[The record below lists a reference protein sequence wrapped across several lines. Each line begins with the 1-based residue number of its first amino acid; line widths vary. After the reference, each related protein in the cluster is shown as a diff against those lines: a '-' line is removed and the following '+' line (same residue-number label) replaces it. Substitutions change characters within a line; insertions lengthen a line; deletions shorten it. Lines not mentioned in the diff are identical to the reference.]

1 MNAKQFMELLKNL
14 QKIMKCPACG
24 ASYKMEEVQFLG
36 QVDGLFLM
44 QMSCGK
50 CDLPV
55 WMNFM
60 ANKDHKKS
68 TMIMSDLSKMDMEK
82 KFESD
87 ISSDEMIEFHKFL
100 TNFDGN
106 FKDNLK

>member
-1 MNAKQFMELLKNL
+1 MSAKHFMELLKNL
-14 QKIMKCPACG
+14 QKMMKCPSCG

-50 CDLPV
+50 CELPV

-60 ANKDHKKS
+60 ANKDYKKS
-68 TMIMSDLSKMDMEK
+68 TKIMSDLSSEDLEKDMDNP
-82 KFESD
+82 
-87 ISSDEMIEFHKFL
+87 ITADEMIEFHNFL
-100 TNFDGN
+100 ENFEGS
-106 FKDNLK
+106 FKDSSK